1 MGSSFS
7 GSLFVGL
14 MVGGSLIVV
23 YAISES
29 FANSALNV
37 WLGKV
42 FTKPSLALA
51 YAGCSIF
58 GLGSELQELL

>member
-1 MGSSFS
+1 
-7 GSLFVGL
+7 